1 MKVSLRK
8 AAALQEAIT
17 EAINDINHREFDT
30 LIDVLDEEYPE
41 VALDTEQEK
50 FLKSVEQTMLLMNA
64 KAEIRKLVGEANHT
78 CGINTLFANMKLI
91 ENKMELFYG
100 LKGYTPRVKP
110 SAYQKKITRINNNSD
125 SILGNKSVPV
135 SVITENTIDTFSRKY
150 KEVSKEK
157 RELSEKLLELNVG
170 TQIQLPDEVHK
181 VLQKHNIVS

>member
-30 LIDVLDEEYPE
+30 RIDVLDEEYPE
-41 VALDTEQEK
+41 VALDNEQEK
-50 FLKSVEQTMLLMNA
+50 FLKSVEQTILLMNT

-78 CGINTLFANMKLI
+78 CGINTLLAGMKLI
-91 ENKMELFYG
+91 ENKMELFYS
-100 LKGYTPRVKP
+100 LKGYSPRAKE
-110 SAYQKKITRINNNSD
+110 SAYQKRIARINNNPD
-125 SILGNKSVPV
+125 TFGDKSAPV
-135 SVITENTIDTFSRKY
+135 SVITENTIETFSRKY
-150 KEVSKEK
+150 KEASKEK

>member
-50 FLKSVEQTMLLMNA
+50 FLKSVEQTILLMNA

-78 CGINTLFANMKLI
+78 CGINTILAGMKLI
-91 ENKMELFYG
+91 ENKMELFYS
-100 LKGYTPRVKP
+100 LKGYAPRVKP
-110 SAYQKKITRINNNSD
+110 SAYQKRINRINNNPD
-125 SILGNKSVPV
+125 TFGDKTAPV
-135 SVITENTIDTFSRKY
+135 SVITENTIETFTRKY
-150 KEVSKEK
+150 KEASKEK